1 MRILRRLGLACLV
14 FAIAVALCVFIH
26 FHPKLFLTM
35 AGDARIPIFLSLAVV
50 SAWIIVGN
58 WVGVIT
64 ALKSKRSY
72 SLVPLVGGMLG
83 VMACRCGPAAIH
95 PYAWVPLLLDPGT
108 LVVPY
113 TLVWLLLRWVSR
125 KVRD

>member
-1 MRILRRLGLACLV
+1 M
-14 FAIAVALCVFIH
+14 FAIAVALCIFGH
-26 FHPKLFLTM
+26 FHPEVFTKAFTSARSLTFF
-35 AGDARIPIFLSLAVV
+35 PLAVV

-58 WVGVIT
+58 WVCMI
-64 ALKSKRSY
+64 AARASKRSY

-108 LVVPY
+108 YVVPCAI
-113 TLVWLLLRWVSR
+113 VRLLARWVVR
-125 KVRD
+125 KVRGGS